1 MIRIEVK
8 LAGSIKVSLRA
19 HLQSKEFPAKADI
32 AIKVSKN
39 VLIEV
44 TSILSNHIQID
55 HSRYARRFIMGG
67 YPKKHILHITI
78 HPYELNTSLSIILK
92 DGKHSY

>member
-1 MIRIEVK
+1 
-8 LAGSIKVSLRA
+8 
-19 HLQSKEFPAKADI
+19 
-32 AIKVSKN
+32 
-39 VLIEV
+39 
-44 TSILSNHIQID
+44 
-55 HSRYARRFIMGG
+55 MGG

>member
-1 MIRIEVK
+1 MEVK

-39 VLIEV
+39 VLMEL
-44 TSILSNHIQID
+44 SSMLSNHIQIGD
-55 HSRYARRFIMGG
+55 SRYARKFIIGG
-67 YPKKHILHITI
+67 FYPNRHILHLTI
-78 HPYELNTSLSIILK
+78 HFYELNTSLSIILK